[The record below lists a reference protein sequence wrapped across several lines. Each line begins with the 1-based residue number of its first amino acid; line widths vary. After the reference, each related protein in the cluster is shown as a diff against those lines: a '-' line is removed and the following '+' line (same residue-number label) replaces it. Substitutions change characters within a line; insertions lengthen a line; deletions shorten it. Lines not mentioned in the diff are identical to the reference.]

1 MKLIEQVKKSVLKVI
16 NDISP
21 VTDRK
26 TVGVG
31 NGIFQM
37 VSFVYN
43 LESANYNGNSRLR
56 GNFTIDFLMVPPM
69 GYNTPTIGYDEIVSK
84 FQATYAPVFKDAGIN
99 VLWVNYEN
107 ASSNE
112 DKTMSGVSTL
122 LFRLNIE
129 AIEKRQ

>member
-31 NGIFQM
+31 SSIFQM

-43 LESANYNGNSRLR
+43 LESANYSGNSRLR
-56 GNFTIDFLMVPPM
+56 GNFTIDFLMVPH
-69 GYNTPTIGYDEIVSK
+69 GTTATIGYDEVVTQ
-84 FQATYAPVFKDAGIN
+84 FQNTYSPIFKDAGIN

-112 DKTMSGVSTL
+112 DKTMGGVSTL

>member
-1 MKLIEQVKKSVLKVI
+1 MKLIEQVKKSVLKVV

-21 VTDRK
+21 VTERK

-31 NGIFQM
+31 SSIFQM
-37 VSFVYN
+37 VSFIYN
-43 LESANYNGNSRLR
+43 LESANYSGNSRLR
-56 GNFTIDFLMVPPM
+56 GNFTIDFLMVPPP
-69 GYNTPTIGYDEIVSK
+69 GITATIGYDEVVTQ
-84 FQATYAPVFKDAGIN
+84 FQNTYSPIFKDAGIN

-112 DKTMSGVSTL
+112 DKTMGGVSTL

>member
-31 NGIFQM
+31 SSIFQM

-43 LESANYNGNSRLR
+43 LESANYSGNSRLR
-56 GNFTIDFLMVPPM
+56 GNFTIDFLMVPPP
-69 GYNTPTIGYDEIVSK
+69 GTTATIGYDEFVTQ
-84 FQATYAPVFKDAGIN
+84 FQNTYSPIFKDAGIN

-112 DKTMSGVSTL
+112 DKTMGGVSTL

>member
-21 VTDRK
+21 VTERK

-31 NGIFQM
+31 SSIFQM

-43 LESANYNGNSRLR
+43 LESANYSGNSRLR
-56 GNFTIDFLMVPPM
+56 GNFTIDFLMVPPP
-69 GYNTPTIGYDEIVSK
+69 GTTATIGYDEVVTQ
-84 FQATYAPVFKDAGIN
+84 FQNTYSPIFKDAGIN

-112 DKTMSGVSTL
+112 DKTMCGVSTL